1 MKKKILGILVLL
13 LLITTS
19 CTQQTNL
26 TKTRE
31 LMGTIV
37 SITVVDKD
45 TVKAGNSIELAFIE
59 IERINSLM
67 SHYNNQTPVGILNN
81 EGILK
86 NPDTEL
92 INILRQSEYYS
103 ALSNGAFDIT
113 VQPLLELYTT
123 SFQKTGK
130 PPSEKEIKNILNLV
144 NYQNIIIE
152 ETSISF
158 DKTGM
163 KITLGGIAKGYAVDK
178 AIEILKANN
187 IESALINAGGD
198 IRTIGNKGKEDWSIA
213 LRNPRDDQ
221 DYITIINLNNKAV
234 ATSGDY
240 ERYFVDKTQHHI
252 INPKTGKS
260 ALGIISVTILT
271 DKAVDADALATSVFV
286 LGANKGL
293 ALIESLSGVEG
304 LLITE
309 NKEIIKSKGFEPN

>member
-1 MKKKILGILVLL
+1 MKKKKLGIIILL
-13 LLITTS
+13 LLITTG
-19 CTQQTNL
+19 CVQETNL

-37 SITVVDKD
+37 SITVIDKD
-45 TVKAGNSIELAFIE
+45 TVKASQSIDLAFTE

-67 SHYNNQTPVGILNN
+67 SHYNNQTQVGILNN
-81 EGILK
+81 EGIVK

-113 VQPLLELYTT
+113 VQPLLELYTN

-130 PPSEKEIKNILNLV
+130 PPSEKEIKTTLSLV
-144 NYQNIIIE
+144 NYQDILIE

-163 KITLGGIAKGYAVDK
+163 RITLGGIAKGYAVDK
-178 AIEILKANN
+178 AIGVLKANN
-187 IESALINAGGD
+187 IDSALINAGGD
-198 IRTIGNKGKEDWSIA
+198 IRAIGNKGKEDWSIA
-213 LRNPRDDQ
+213 LRNPRDEQ

-240 ERYFVDKTQHHI
+240 ERYFVDKSQHHI

-260 ALGIISVTILT
+260 ALDLISVTILAE
-271 DKAVDADALATSVFV
+271 KAVDADALATSVFV
-286 LGANKGL
+286 LGADKGL

-309 NKEIIKSKGFEPN
+309 EKEVIKSKGFEP

>member
-1 MKKKILGILVLL
+1 MKKKKLGIIILL
-13 LLITTS
+13 LLITTG
-19 CTQQTNL
+19 CVQETNL

-37 SITVVDKD
+37 SITVIDKD
-45 TVKAGNSIELAFIE
+45 TVKASQSIDLAFTE

-67 SHYNNQTPVGILNN
+67 SHYNNQTQVGILNN

-113 VQPLLELYTT
+113 VQPLLELYTN

-130 PPSEKEIKNILNLV
+130 PPSEKEIKTTLSLV
-144 NYQNIIIE
+144 NYQDILIE

-163 KITLGGIAKGYAVDK
+163 RITLGGIAKGYAVDK
-178 AIEILKANN
+178 AIGVLKANN
-187 IESALINAGGD
+187 IDSALINAGGD
-198 IRTIGNKGKEDWSIA
+198 IRAIGNKGKEDWSIA
-213 LRNPRDDQ
+213 LRNPRDEQ

-240 ERYFVDKTQHHI
+240 ERYFVDKSQHHI

-260 ALGIISVTILT
+260 ALDLISVTILAE
-271 DKAVDADALATSVFV
+271 KAVDADALATSVFV
-286 LGANKGL
+286 LGADKGL

-309 NKEIIKSKGFEPN
+309 EKEVIKSKGFEP